1 VIGRVR
7 VSIDGRTFEMVCA
20 VLICSKLGQRRK
32 ERCMFTRYFVAGG
45 CYYCYYG
52 ELEPLLGATFVL
64 RAVRSQG
71 TYSPKIFFA
80 HFRVS

>member
-32 ERCMFTRYFVAGG
+32 ERCMFTRYFVASG
-45 CYYCYYG
+45 CYYG
-52 ELEPLLGATFVL
+52 ELGAVVGRNI
-64 RAVRSQG
+64 RASSRKVARHLQ
-71 TYSPKIFFA
+71 P
-80 HFRVS
+80 